1 MAGRTR
7 KRAAKKFVAADTIP
21 TTKKRC
27 KRVREMLTDND
38 PSLVSL
44 IEDTEPTDSQ
54 EALGFCLEDVKSP
67 NNDGN

>member
-1 MAGRTR
+1 
-7 KRAAKKFVAADTIP
+7 
-21 TTKKRC
+21 
-27 KRVREMLTDND
+27 MLTDND
-38 PSLVSL
+38 PSLVGL